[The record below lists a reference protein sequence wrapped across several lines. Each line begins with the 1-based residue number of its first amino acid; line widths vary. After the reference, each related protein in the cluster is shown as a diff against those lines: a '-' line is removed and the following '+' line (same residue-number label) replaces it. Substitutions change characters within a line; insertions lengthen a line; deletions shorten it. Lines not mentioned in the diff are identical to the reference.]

1 MGIEIGSTSMA
12 SAVLRSLCSPRVL
25 MSLGSESTG
34 GEMMIISFSL
44 TVCRGPVNREN
55 RRLLTQQVMILR
67 LTVQVF

>member
-34 GEMMIISFSL
+34 GEMIISFSL